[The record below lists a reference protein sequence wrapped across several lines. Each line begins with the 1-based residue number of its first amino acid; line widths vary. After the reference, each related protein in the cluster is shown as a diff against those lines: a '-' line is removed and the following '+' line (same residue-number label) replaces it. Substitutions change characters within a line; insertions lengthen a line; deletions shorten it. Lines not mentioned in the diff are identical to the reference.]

1 MLYTIIERGTHQLSK
16 NLLYTNHMI
25 NKLYVIKATGNTE
38 RLMFKNQGINNIE
51 LKNNDE
57 YSIQN
62 KEKNIK
68 TGLGNKIK

>member
-68 TGLGNKIK
+68 TGLGNKNK

>member
-1 MLYTIIERGTHQLSK
+1 
-16 NLLYTNHMI
+16 MI

-68 TGLGNKIK
+68 TGLGNKNK

>member
-38 RLMFKNQGINNIE
+38 RLLFKNHGINNIE
-51 LKNNDE
+51 LKNNAE
-57 YSIQN
+57 YFIQN
-62 KEKNIK
+62 NEEDIK
-68 TGLGNKIK
+68 TGLGNKNK